1 MPNYF
6 EFDQNKQQDYNAGGV
21 NESGYQLS
29 PELYQALY
37 GKGGYGVNKAGGS
50 RYNYRYTPA
59 QGTPGQPGY
68 VPASGGYYNRI
79 NGTQLSQEE
88 AKRLGVN
95 TDNAFKAAHNA
106 YVGTRPVPTN
116 RLGGSINYWSLFN

>member
-37 GKGGYGVNKAGGS
+37 GKGGYGVNKLVAADTTID
-50 RYNYRYTPA
+50 TP
-59 QGTPGQPGY
+59 QHRELRD
-68 VPASGGYYNRI
+68 N
-79 NGTQLSQEE
+79 LDMC
-88 AKRLGVN
+88 RLPEVITTELMALN
-95 TDNAFKAAHNA
+95 
-106 YVGTRPVPTN
+106 
-116 RLGGSINYWSLFN
+116 

>member
-6 EFDQNKQQDYNAGGV
+6 EFDQEKQADYNAGGV
-21 NESGYQLS
+21 NERGYQLS
-29 PELYQALY
+29 PGLYQALY
-37 GKGGYGVNKAGGS
+37 GKRGYGVNKAGGS

-59 QGTPGQPGY
+59 QGTEGQPGY

-79 NGTQLSQEE
+79 DNTPLSPED
-88 AKRLGVN
+88 AKRLGVD
-95 TDNAFKAAHNA
+95 TKRAFDAAHKA
-106 YVGTRPVPTN
+106 YVGTQPVPTN